1 MTNKKSRF
9 WTFIFSMIP
18 GAGEMYMGF
27 FKHGISVMAL
37 FWLIVAIATFINL
50 GALIFLLPIIWFYS
64 FFYVHNLKN
73 LPDEAAANVPG
84 PINQRFLHFH
94 YL

>member
-50 GALIFLLPIIWFYS
+50 GALIFLLAGVDVLFRYYI
-64 FFYVHNLKN
+64 
-73 LPDEAAANVPG
+73 
-84 PINQRFLHFH
+84 
-94 YL
+94 